1 MTPHF
6 SRWRPC
12 AVALVL
18 IAATVFA
25 YQPAWH
31 GGFVWD
37 DDVYIIKNPLL
48 TASDGLR
55 RIWLSLDSPSQYFP
69 LVYTTF
75 RFERSLWGLDPTGYH
90 LVNIFLHIAN
100 ALLVWRLLYQLK
112 IPGAWIA
119 GSIFA
124 LHPVHV
130 ESVAWITER
139 KNVLMG
145 LFFLL
150 SLLAW
155 RRFLDAPSP
164 RGWRWYGLSL
174 AAYALALSAKTTACT
189 LPAALLLI
197 LWLEKKA
204 ITRARILQV
213 LPYAL
218 LGLIMGLIAI
228 WWERY
233 HQGTHGDLFALGLL
247 ERLLVASRAVWF
259 YLAKLCWPAELTFI
273 YPQWKIDAGDP
284 VAYLGLAGLLAVA
297 FVIFRA
303 RSVAGRSIEV
313 AALFFVATL
322 APMLGFIMLYTFR
335 YTYVADHYQYL
346 ASIGPIALA
355 SAALVRLKENLGKFR
370 LVTSVAAAFVLG
382 TLGLITWRQ
391 SATYRDIETLWTS
404 TIAKNPQCWMAY
416 NNLGIALAGRGDHDA
431 AIAHYEKS
439 IALYPTFANTH
450 YNLANA
456 FVEKGRFDDAIS
468 ACRVAIELQPRD
480 SDTHIALGNALSGK
494 GAWEDAIA
502 AYAKAVTLG
511 PQNADAHYS
520 LGNALEQ
527 TGQLE
532 DAVASY
538 ETTLRISADIVEAH
552 LNLGNIRMRE
562 GREAEGVIYYEK
574 ALAIQPDSTGALNNL
589 AWAYSSARDRR
600 LRQGEK
606 AVVLAERANAL
617 ERQTN
622 STVLHT
628 LAAAYAQTS
637 QFERAISTA
646 EAGLA
651 IAVRQGKTDLAE
663 EFRREIQLYRQGLD
677 YRDR

>member
-1 MTPHF
+1 MTPHLP
-6 SRWRPC
+6 RWRTC
-12 AVALVL
+12 ALALVL
-18 IAATVFA
+18 VAATIFA

-31 GGFVWD
+31 GGFIWD
-37 DDVYIIKNPLL
+37 DDVYILKNPLL
-48 TASDGLR
+48 TAADGLR
-55 RIWLSLDSPSQYFP
+55 RIWFSLDSPSQYFP

-90 LVNIFLHIAN
+90 LVNIFLHLAN
-100 ALLVWRLLYQLK
+100 ALLLWRLLYQLK
-112 IPGAWIA
+112 IPGAWLA

-155 RRFLDAPSP
+155 RRFLDARPSH
-164 RGWRWYGLSL
+164 GWRWYGLSL
-174 AAYALALSAKTTACT
+174 ASYALALSAKTTACT

-204 ITRARILQV
+204 VTRARILQV

-233 HQGTHGDLFALGLL
+233 HQGTHGDLFALGPL

-284 VAYLGLAGLLAVA
+284 VAYLGLAGVLAVA

-322 APMLGFIMLYTFR
+322 GPMLGFIMLYTFR

-346 ASIGPIALA
+346 ASIGPIALV
-355 SAALVRLKENLGKFR
+355 SAALVRGKEVAQRFRFIVAPATMGILVCLG
-370 LVTSVAAAFVLG
+370 VL
-382 TLGLITWRQ
+382 TWRQ
-391 SATYRDIETLWTS
+391 SATYQDMETLWTT
-404 TIAKNPQCWMAY
+404 TIAKNPHCWMAY
-416 NNLGIALAGRGDHDA
+416 NNLGIALAGRGEHDA
-431 AIAHYEKS
+431 AIARYEES
-439 IALYPTFANTH
+439 IALHPTFAQTH

-456 FVEKGRFDDAIS
+456 LVEKGRLDEAIS
-468 ACRVAIELQPRD
+468 ACRVAIELRPRD
-480 SDTHIALGNALSGK
+480 SDTHIALGNALSAK
-494 GAWEDAIA
+494 GAWDEAIA
-502 AYAKAVTLG
+502 AYATAVALR

-527 TGQLE
+527 TGELE
-532 DAVASY
+532 QAVANY
-538 ETTLRISADIVEAH
+538 ETALRISADIVEAH
-552 LNLGNIRMRE
+552 LHLGNIRMRE
-562 GREAEGVIYYEK
+562 GREAEGVTCYEK
-574 ALAIQPDSTGALNNL
+574 ALAIQPDSTEALNNL
-589 AWAYSSARDRR
+589 AWAYSSSRDRS
-600 LRQGEK
+600 LRNGERALILAEK
-606 AVVLAERANAL
+606 ANRAGGGN
-617 ERQTN
+617 N
-622 STVLHT
+622 SIILHT
-628 LAAAYAQTS
+628 LAAAYAQTG
-637 QFERAISTA
+637 QFEQAVRTA
-646 EAGLA
+646 ETALSLA
-651 IAVRQGKTDLAE
+651 NHQGETELARE
-663 EFRREIQLYRQGLD
+663 LHREIQLYRERLD
-677 YRDR
+677 YRLY